1 MADPVIKYTGK
12 DGEYHSGIPMRD
24 LSGPEFDALDAE
36 QRAVVRASPVYDYA
50 TYRDAV
56 KKQRD
61 RADAKAAKEASV
73 TEAPAADVPATDAN
87 QESAIAGDERP
98 S

>member
-50 TYRDAV
+50 SYRDAT
-56 KKQRD
+56 
-61 RADAKAAKEASV
+61 KAAQAKDA
-73 TEAPAADVPATDAN
+73 AKPAADSTPAKDA
-87 QESAIAGDERP
+87 GK
-98 S
+98 